1 MSRLP
6 RHIPD
11 HTRAPAIAP
20 VWWFAVTNVV
30 AAFVLSIGFHT
41 AMSFLTGRWWAHALM
56 APLFFVMSLAVVHHA
71 LSALTNAL
79 VQAVFARFSTSPE
92 PATSIQSGFQL
103 ERSLR
108 SFYGSV
114 DAGADYPRA
123 PWSVDPQRSTRP
135 ASCDEGPYPRSS
147 DRLAMP

>member
-20 VWWFAVTNVV
+20 VWWFAITNVL

-41 AMSFLTGRWWAHALM
+41 AMSFLTGRWWAHALA
-56 APLFFVMSLAVVHHA
+56 APFFFVMSLAVVHHA
-71 LSALTNAL
+71 LSALTNAF
-79 VQAVFARFSTSPE
+79 VQAVFIRFGKSPL
-92 PATSIQSGFQL
+92 PAASIQSGFQL

-108 SFYGSV
+108 SCYGSV
-114 DAGADYPRA
+114 DAGAGYPRG
-123 PWSVDPQRSTRP
+123 PWSVDPNRSTRP
-135 ASCDEGPYPRSS
+135 ASCDDGSYPRSS
-147 DRLAMP
+147 GRLAMP